1 MTASTTDYPLTTT
14 LNRIYSHT
22 CLRHNS
28 KGFWQRTLKV
38 LGKTQADDDLIT
50 FLEIADKVESCGL
63 QFFSFDLLLC
73 LKSAPEYS
81 NHWRRFAVW
90 CARRKIQPTD
100 ARSLQILNVAEQY
113 ADGTASLEDLATA
126 WESAENAIDELAD
139 CYTRPEMARTEAV
152 WATTRPAA
160 WKAAAMAFKAA
171 ASAEAAQ
178 EGAVALTTAWTS
190 AYAAAQCRLI
200 AAFRQLVTDGTL
212 PPHIITIA
220 DTSEA

>member
-1 MTASTTDYPLTTT
+1 MTTSTTDYPLTTT
-14 LNRIYSHT
+14 LNRIYSQT

-28 KGFWQRTLKV
+28 KEFWQRTLKA

-50 FLEIADKVESCGL
+50 FLEIADKAESCGL

-90 CARRKIQPTD
+90 CARRQIQPTD
-100 ARSLQILNVAEQY
+100 ARSLQILNVAERY
-113 ADGTASLEDLATA
+113 AEGTASLANLATA
-126 WESAENAIDELAD
+126 WEIAENVYDELVD
-139 CYTRPEMARTEAV
+139 GCTRAEQSRVEAV

-178 EGAVALTTAWTS
+178 EGAVVLTTAWTS
-190 AYAAAQCRLI
+190 AHAAAQRRLI
-200 AAFRQLVTDGTL
+200 AAFRQLATDGTL
-212 PPHIITIA
+212 P
-220 DTSEA
+220 S

>member
-1 MTASTTDYPLTTT
+1 MTASTTNYPLTTT
-14 LNRIYSHT
+14 LNRIYSQT

-28 KGFWQRTLKV
+28 KEFWRRTLEA

-50 FLEIADKVESCGL
+50 FLELADKVESCGL
-63 QFFSFDLLLC
+63 QFFAFDLLLC
-73 LKSAPEYS
+73 LKSTPEYS

-90 CARRKIQPTD
+90 CARREIQPTD
-100 ARSLQILNVAEQY
+100 ACSLQILNVAEQY
-113 ADGTASLEDLATA
+113 AEGTASLANLATA
-126 WESAENAIDELAD
+126 WEIAENAYDELVD
-139 CYTRPEMARTEAV
+139 GCTRAEIARTEAV

-190 AYAAAQCRLI
+190 AYAAAQRRLI